1 MKTYNFYAGPSI
13 LPENVLNDAAK
24 AVKSLDD
31 SGLSILEISHRSP
44 AFTAIIKEAQDLVL
58 DLTRLTGKGYKVLFL
73 HGGAST
79 QFLMVAQNLL
89 QKKAAYLN
97 TGRWSEKAI
106 HEAQLFGEVVEVA
119 SSADKNFSYIPQD
132 YTISEEVDYFH
143 CTSNNTV
150 AGTQI
155 KDFPE
160 TDVPVVADMSSDI
173 FSRELDFSKFSLIYA
188 GAQKN
193 LGPAGTTLVII
204 KESILGK
211 VERIIPTMLDYKTHL
226 DKDSVFNTP
235 SVYAI
240 YVSLLNLRRIQK
252 EGGIAAAE
260 KINNQ
265 KARLLYEAIDT
276 NDDFEGLVARDSR
289 SFMNVTFKLADES
302 RKEEFDQTWQDA
314 GFVGLKG
321 HRSVG
326 GYRASIYNAQPLE
339 SVQQLVEL
347 LNGF

>member
-58 DLTRLTGKGYKVLFL
+58 DLTRLKGKGYKVLFL

-252 EGGIAAAE
+252 GGGIAAAE

-265 KARLLYEAIDT
+265 KAKLLYEAIDT

-289 SFMNVTFKLADES
+289 SFMNVTFKLTDES

-339 SVQQLVEL
+339 SVQKLVEL

>member
-13 LPENVLNDAAK
+13 LPETVLNEAAN
-24 AVKSLDD
+24 AVKSLDE

-44 AFTAIIKEAQDLVL
+44 AFTSIIQEAQELVL
-58 DLTRLTGKGYKVLFL
+58 ELTQLQDKGYKVLFL
-73 HGGAST
+73 QGGAST
-79 QFLMVAQNLL
+79 QFLMVAENLL
-89 QKKAAYLN
+89 QNKAAYLN

-106 HEAQLFGEVVEVA
+106 QEAKLFGEVVEVG
-119 SSADKNFSYIPQD
+119 SSADQNFSYIPKD
-132 YTISEEVDYFH
+132 YTIPEDVDYFH

-160 TDVPVVADMSSDI
+160 TDVPLVVDMSSDI
-173 FSRELDFSKFSLIYA
+173 FSRELDFSKFGLIYA

-211 VERIIPTMLDYKTHL
+211 VQRTLPTMLDYKTHL

-240 YVSLLNLRRIQK
+240 YVSLLNLRRIKK
-252 EGGIAAAE
+252 EGGLAAAE
-260 KINNQ
+260 RINEE
-265 KARLLYEAIDT
+265 KAKLLYEAIDASP
-276 NDDFEGLVARDSR
+276 NFEGLVDKDSR
-289 SFMNVTFKLADES
+289 SLMNVTFKLTDES
-302 RKEEFDQTWQDA
+302 RKEEFDKAWQKT

-339 SVQQLVEL
+339 SVKKLVEL
-347 LNGF
+347 INGF

>member
-13 LPENVLNDAAK
+13 LPESVLNAAAK

-44 AFTAIIKEAQDLVL
+44 AFAAIIKEAQDLVL
-58 DLTRLTGKGYKVLFL
+58 ELTQLRGKGYKVLFL

-89 QKKAAYLN
+89 KNKAAYLN

-106 HEAQLFGEVVEVA
+106 DEAKLFGEVVVVG
-119 SSADKNFSYIPQD
+119 SSADKNFSYIPSD
-132 YTISEEVDYFH
+132 YTIPEDADYFH

-155 KDFPE
+155 KAFPK
-160 TDVPVVADMSSDI
+160 TGVPLVADMSSDI
-173 FSRELDFSKFSLIYA
+173 FSRELDFSQFSLMYA

-193 LGPAGTTLVII
+193 LGAAGTTLVII

-211 VERIIPTMLDYKTHL
+211 VERAIPAMLDYKTHL
-226 DKDSVFNTP
+226 DKDSVYNTP

-240 YVSLLNLRRIQK
+240 YVSLLTLRKIKK

-260 KINNQ
+260 KLNDK
-265 KARLLYEAIDT
+265 KAQLLYDAIDANT
-276 NDDFEGLVARDSR
+276 NFEGLVAKDSR
-289 SFMNVTFKLADES
+289 SHMNVTFKLTDES
-302 RKEEFDQTWQDA
+302 RKAEFDASWQEA

-339 SVQQLVEL
+339 SVEKLVEL

>member
-1 MKTYNFYAGPSI
+1 
-13 LPENVLNDAAK
+13 
-24 AVKSLDD
+24 
-31 SGLSILEISHRSP
+31 
-44 AFTAIIKEAQDLVL
+44 AQDLVL

-160 TDVPVVADMSSDI
+160 TDVPVVADMS
-173 FSRELDFSKFSLIYA
+173 
-188 GAQKN
+188 
-193 LGPAGTTLVII
+193 
-204 KESILGK
+204 
-211 VERIIPTMLDYKTHL
+211 
-226 DKDSVFNTP
+226 
-235 SVYAI
+235 
-240 YVSLLNLRRIQK
+240 
-252 EGGIAAAE
+252 
-260 KINNQ
+260 
-265 KARLLYEAIDT
+265 
-276 NDDFEGLVARDSR
+276 
-289 SFMNVTFKLADES
+289 
-302 RKEEFDQTWQDA
+302 
-314 GFVGLKG
+314 
-321 HRSVG
+321 
-326 GYRASIYNAQPLE
+326 
-339 SVQQLVEL
+339 
-347 LNGF
+347 